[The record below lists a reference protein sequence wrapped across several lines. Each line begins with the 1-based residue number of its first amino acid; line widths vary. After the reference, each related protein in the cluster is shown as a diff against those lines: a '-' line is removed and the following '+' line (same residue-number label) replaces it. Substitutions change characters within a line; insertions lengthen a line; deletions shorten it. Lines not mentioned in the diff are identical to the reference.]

1 VYNKIVMAKKKKF
14 KNNKKSWPKEKKP
27 SIFALPEETRKRI
40 WGVVVFILAIII
52 TLSFFDLAGV
62 AGSASMRALT
72 FLIGKAVFIIPLIL
86 VLGGLV
92 FFNVKYKKFFG
103 PTILAIFILIAGIA
117 GLIES
122 LRPETKQGGWLG
134 YILSWPFLGLFGGLV
149 AKIVFGGVIVI
160 GGLIFWYLI
169 RGPRV
174 KEIPRT
180 GETLEIEKEPSLIKK
195 IFLPKFKVKEV
206 EPKIK
211 ETSTKLEEPILELRT
226 KEVPAKLLA
235 GEQYKTPPLELL
247 ETDKGKA
254 AAGDI
259 VTNSA
264 IIKKTLENFGLPVEM
279 SEINTGPTVT
289 QYTLKPAEGIKLSK
303 ITTLSNNLSLALASH
318 PIRIEAPIPGKSLVG
333 IEVPNKIR
341 CQIRL
346 RGLIANP
353 QFQTAASN
361 LTIVLGKDVSGFSCY
376 ADLARM
382 PHLLVAGATGTG
394 KTCAADTL
402 MFTERGMLSFEELCP
417 LSLNSETNFK
427 LKLATRD
434 GIETTSKN
442 YNNGI
447 CQFYKLSTGRG
458 YQIEATS
465 EHPLWV
471 MNEDGSQGW
480 KAASLIKKGGYVAI
494 NREPALFGNKVDLSD
509 FRPGKIKAYHRKIFF
524 PFEMTS
530 QLAHFLGLLTADG
543 GMSIER
549 RGIHRITYTQANSQL
564 LDLYK
569 KSLKELFGITQ
580 FIEKG
585 GGSNPKNKAKQI
597 EVNSKHLK
605 EFLSYLGMDSVK
617 SPQKEIPRAIREAPK
632 EIVTAYLRALF
643 DNDGYVGK
651 NSIEFCISSKKLVSQ
666 VHLTLLNFGIVSSL
680 RIKKTKNYAQNEYY
694 RLSIFGEEVRKFIQE
709 IGFIRKEKYNK
720 AKQFLKLSPNPNL
733 DLIPHISS
741 LLRRI
746 GQKYL
751 NRFACLTNRGWKY
764 QSGILVPKY
773 AFSSLRSYNSGFR
786 APGYQGLEKILD
798 FYQPISQEPEYQEL
812 EKISKRNFYWDKIEK
827 IERTSGVG
835 YDFYVPGSDSFVGN
849 GFVNHNTIFLNSLI
863 LSLLYRNSP
872 DILRFI
878 LVDPKRVEFSAYQD
892 LPHLLT
898 PVIFDPQRTINA
910 LKWLISEMEK
920 RFDILSGNG
929 SRNVDTYNEKIIKE
943 GEKPLPYIVLV
954 IDELADLMAAKG
966 REMEAGIVR
975 LAQMSRAV
983 GIHLVVA
990 TQRPSVEVI
999 TGLIKANITS
1009 RLTFQVASQVD
1020 SRTVLDM
1027 AGAEKLLGA
1036 GDLLFVSADVSKPKR
1051 IQGAYVSEKEVKKIV
1066 DYIKA
1071 QREKLLLDQEVEF
1084 FDNHLAEDLKKS
1096 LEIKESESF
1105 DGYVGDEDPLYEEA
1119 KKIIIEAKKA
1129 SASFLQRR
1137 LRIGYARAAR
1147 LLDILEERGVVG
1159 PGEGA
1164 KPREVFSKENDSQ
1177 ITNEENWHKV

>member
-1 VYNKIVMAKKKKF
+1 MYNKIVMAKKKKF

-117 GLIES
+117 GLVES
-122 LRPETKQGGWLG
+122 FRPETKQGGWLG

-394 KTCAADTL
+394 KT
-402 MFTERGMLSFEELCP
+402 
-417 LSLNSETNFK
+417 
-427 LKLATRD
+427 
-434 GIETTSKN
+434 
-442 YNNGI
+442 
-447 CQFYKLSTGRG
+447 
-458 YQIEATS
+458 
-465 EHPLWV
+465 
-471 MNEDGSQGW
+471 
-480 KAASLIKKGGYVAI
+480 
-494 NREPALFGNKVDLSD
+494 
-509 FRPGKIKAYHRKIFF
+509 
-524 PFEMTS
+524 
-530 QLAHFLGLLTADG
+530 
-543 GMSIER
+543 
-549 RGIHRITYTQANSQL
+549 
-564 LDLYK
+564 
-569 KSLKELFGITQ
+569 
-580 FIEKG
+580 
-585 GGSNPKNKAKQI
+585 
-597 EVNSKHLK
+597 
-605 EFLSYLGMDSVK
+605 
-617 SPQKEIPRAIREAPK
+617 
-632 EIVTAYLRALF
+632 
-643 DNDGYVGK
+643 
-651 NSIEFCISSKKLVSQ
+651 
-666 VHLTLLNFGIVSSL
+666 
-680 RIKKTKNYAQNEYY
+680 
-694 RLSIFGEEVRKFIQE
+694 
-709 IGFIRKEKYNK
+709 
-720 AKQFLKLSPNPNL
+720 
-733 DLIPHISS
+733 
-741 LLRRI
+741 
-746 GQKYL
+746 
-751 NRFACLTNRGWKY
+751 
-764 QSGILVPKY
+764 
-773 AFSSLRSYNSGFR
+773 
-786 APGYQGLEKILD
+786 
-798 FYQPISQEPEYQEL
+798 
-812 EKISKRNFYWDKIEK
+812 
-827 IERTSGVG
+827 
-835 YDFYVPGSDSFVGN
+835 
-849 GFVNHNTIFLNSLI
+849 IFLNCLI